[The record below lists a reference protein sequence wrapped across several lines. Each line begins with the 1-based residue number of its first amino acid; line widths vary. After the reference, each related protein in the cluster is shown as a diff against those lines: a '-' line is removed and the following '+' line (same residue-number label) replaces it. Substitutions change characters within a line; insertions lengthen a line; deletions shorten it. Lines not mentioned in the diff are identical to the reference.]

1 MLVIIFTLVTIG
13 INLGVMQNND
23 SLVSSIVVELE
34 NDRKNTVDTLNKN
47 FEGIVKELESADR
60 ATKQIILG
68 LYTSSYNTLIQAIA
82 NQIFPMIESFDFDSA
97 GDVINSILMTNKAIE
112 WIKFV
117 TSEKPTAAD
126 VYEFGKRTSND
137 SKNFIHRIKGE
148 FSFLEIEMQVS
159 LSGMQAINDVE
170 DIFSKINKNNQ
181 ELASRV
187 EISSQQSI
195 NNAKNFANS
204 LSQKGINKL
213 IKQSVVFMV
222 LVLALV
228 CLSVA
233 LFIRRWITEPVT
245 KIAED
250 LNEGADQVAYSSGQ
264 VSASS
269 QSLSEGSSEQAASIE
284 ETSSSLEE
292 MASMTKQNAENAGH
306 ADRLMKESN
315 QVVDQANNSMSELTR
330 SMQEISKASEET
342 SKIIKNIDEIA
353 FQTNLLALN
362 AAVEAA
368 RAGEAGAGFAVV
380 ADEVRNLSMR
390 ATDAAKN
397 TAELIEGTVKKVKDG
412 GDLVVTTNEAFTQ
425 VTESASKVGELVGE
439 IAAASNE
446 QANGI
451 DQLNKA
457 VAEMDKVVQQNTA
470 SAEESASA
478 SEEMNA
484 QAEQMKG
491 VVYELVTLVG
501 GNSKG
506 NGAGGKEVTRLAEA
520 AAYRELPVSEKT
532 SIVQK
537 VAVHRAKEVRPYQ
550 VIPLDEERDFK
561 NF

>member
-1 MLVIIFTLVTIG
+1 MGILKKSILGISLMLVIIFTLVTIG

-23 SLVSSIVVELE
+23 SLVSAIIVELE
-34 NDRKNTVDTLNKN
+34 NDRKNTVDTLKKN
-47 FEGIVKELESADR
+47 FEGIVKELESADH

-82 NQIFPMIESFDFDSA
+82 NQIFPMIEIFDFDSA
-97 GDVINSILMTNKAIE
+97 GDVINSLLKTNKAIE

-117 TSEKPTAAD
+117 TNEKPTTAD
-126 VYEFGKRTSND
+126 IYEFGERTSDN
-137 SKNFIHRIKGE
+137 SKNFTHRIKGE

-170 DIFSKINKNNQ
+170 EFFSKINKNNQ

-187 EISSQQSI
+187 EISGQQSI
-195 NNAKNFANS
+195 NNAKNFAYS
-204 LSQKGINKL
+204 LSRKGINKL
-213 IKQSVVFMV
+213 IRQSVVFMV

-250 LNEGADQVAYSSGQ
+250 LNEGADQVTYSSGQ

-292 MASMTKQNAENAGH
+292 MASMIKQNAENAGH

-380 ADEVRNLSMR
+380 ADEVRNLAMR

-491 VVYELVTLVG
+491 IVYELVTLVG

-520 AAYRELPVSEKT
+520 AA
-532 SIVQK
+532 
-537 VAVHRAKEVRPYQ
+537 
-550 VIPLDEERDFK
+550 
-561 NF
+561 